1 MSFES
6 LANAI
11 RSRFKTLVVGA
22 TSLVVAYDKVQC
34 QEPEDAVWVR
44 FSVLTGDTLQASLG
58 ASKRFRTVGVAVAQ
72 IFQPINQGDKDALVL
87 ADTIKSAFR
96 ATSISGVTF
105 RTPSLRRVGRDAKWY
120 QLNLNCPFYADEIEG
135 T

>member
-22 TSLVVAYDKVQC
+22 TSLVVAYDNVQC

-58 ASKRFRTVGVAVAQ
+58 ASKRLVYE
-72 IFQPINQGDKDALVL
+72 DA
-87 ADTIKSAFR
+87 
-96 ATSISGVTF
+96 
-105 RTPSLRRVGRDAKWY
+105 
-120 QLNLNCPFYADEIEG
+120 
-135 T
+135 